1 MKFRKFVIFM
11 TVILSLFLIFFIAY
25 RYIAPTFTDSYSLK
39 GDYVPSIRTVLN
51 ETKYVSYYTI
61 STKNGV
67 YYKEYEYKGQESVI
81 DDLKKYTNY
90 LIQMEQFEVLKNYD
104 LEDIHNSS
112 IYLGKKS
119 HIDNDSIILVN
130 IDYTASSYKV
140 RVSKKRGTLLK

>member
-11 TVILSLFLIFFIAY
+11 TVILSLFLIFFVVY
-25 RYIAPTFTDSYSLK
+25 CYIAPTFTDTYSLK
-39 GDYVPSIRTVLN
+39 GDYIPSIRTVLN

-61 STKNGV
+61 RTKNDV
-67 YYKEYEYKGQESVI
+67 YYKEYEYKGQETVI
-81 DDLKKYTNY
+81 EDLKKYTNY

-104 LEDIHNSS
+104 LEDINNSS

-119 HIDNDSIILVN
+119 HVDRDSIILVN